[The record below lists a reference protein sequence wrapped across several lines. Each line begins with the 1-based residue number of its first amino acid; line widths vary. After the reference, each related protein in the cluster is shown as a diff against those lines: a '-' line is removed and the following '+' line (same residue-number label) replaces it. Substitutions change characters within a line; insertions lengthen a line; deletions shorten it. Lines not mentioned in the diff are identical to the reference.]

1 MTDHIV
7 PTALFSAALGLS
19 RNAFFEHRRHAKCF
33 PSAVKGAGAG
43 RYRAADVIHYAQNH
57 WVDKAAEYQALANDA
72 TQRAGNML
80 DFITAELQSSAKEAR

>member
-19 RNAFFEHRRHAKCF
+19 RNAFF
-33 PSAVKGAGAG
+33 VKGAGAG